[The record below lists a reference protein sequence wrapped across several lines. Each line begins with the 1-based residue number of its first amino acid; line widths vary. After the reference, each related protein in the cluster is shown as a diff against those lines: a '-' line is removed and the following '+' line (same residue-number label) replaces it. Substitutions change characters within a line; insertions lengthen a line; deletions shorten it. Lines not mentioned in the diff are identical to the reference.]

1 MLPCN
6 MKENLMSTQNS
17 FETPDR
23 ADVDRAIAQAHQ
35 MRSEFISRLL
45 KSGFAQLRAVFTQKS
60 GMGKASA

>member
-1 MLPCN
+1 
-6 MKENLMSTQNS
+6 MSTQNS